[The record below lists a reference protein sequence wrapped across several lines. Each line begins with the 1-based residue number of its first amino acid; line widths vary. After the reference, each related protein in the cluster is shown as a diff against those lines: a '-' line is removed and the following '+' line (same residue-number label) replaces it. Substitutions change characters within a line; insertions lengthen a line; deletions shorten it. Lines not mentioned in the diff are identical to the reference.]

1 MPFLRFCWKLSPEG
15 MELQVEGLEVLD
27 VKTNFV
33 SAPLPSPPRCQKW
46 RPPCQLLG
54 AEVLRSG
61 LKRTL
66 LLQCGFTPVEGRADT
81 SGTRVQTEV
90 K

>member
-33 SAPLPSPPRCQKW
+33 SAQLP
-46 RPPCQLLG
+46 
-54 AEVLRSG
+54 
-61 LKRTL
+61 
-66 LLQCGFTPVEGRADT
+66 
-81 SGTRVQTEV
+81 
-90 K
+90 